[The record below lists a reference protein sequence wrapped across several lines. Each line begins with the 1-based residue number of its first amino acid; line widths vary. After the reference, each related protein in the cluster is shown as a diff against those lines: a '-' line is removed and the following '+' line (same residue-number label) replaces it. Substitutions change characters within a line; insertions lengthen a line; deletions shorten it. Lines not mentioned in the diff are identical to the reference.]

1 MQIAFGTIAILLVLL
16 LVSVVY
22 LFLAL
27 QQKQTPA
34 VRIVPLPVTP
44 TPSPSVAPTA
54 APVVQQP
61 VVVPQSQPA
70 AVKEY
75 FIPFGAGSSNAGDW
89 TDVPGLTAQI
99 DFGSYPNIKEVHF
112 EASIAIPTAN
122 ETASVRLFNV
132 TDKHPVWYSEITL
145 MNGQFISSN
154 PIVYDT
160 GLKTYQVQMKTSLQ
174 YTANLIQSRLH
185 IILQ

>member
-1 MQIAFGTIAILLVLL
+1 MRIAFWTIALLFTVLF
-16 LVSVVY
+16 VSVVY

-27 QQKQTPA
+27 QQKQVPT
-34 VRIVPLPVTP
+34 VRVVPLPVAAF
-44 TPSPSVAPTA
+44 PSPSIVPTA
-54 APVVQQP
+54 IPVVQQP
-61 VVVPQSQPA
+61 VVAPQSQPA

-99 DFGSYPNIKEVHF
+99 DFGNYPNIKEVHF
-112 EASIAIPTAN
+112 EASVVIPTAN

-145 MNGQFISSN
+145 MNGQFVSSN
-154 PIVYDT
+154 PIVWDT